1 MALSMQ
7 LHSGMEFFLS
17 MQVDD
22 VNEYAEMAKAVWEEA
37 KRRHGKK

>member
-1 MALSMQ
+1 
-7 LHSGMEFFLS
+7 

-37 KRRHGKK
+37 KRRHGKKYCL